1 MGINKDLLAFCGL
14 YCGDCPAY
22 KGEIAGLSVNLRQK
36 LKEQNFDQVSQVLSE
51 AEKGYK
57 HYPQFSEV
65 LDLLVNLR
73 CKKTCRE
80 RVEPTSCQ
88 MRGCCLEKG
97 IQGCWECEEF
107 ETCTKLDSLKPLR
120 RDAHIQN
127 LRKIKKKGVDDF
139 LKGKRH
145 W

>member
-1 MGINKDLLAFCGL
+1 MEINQDLLAFCGL

-22 KGEIAGLSVNLRQK
+22 KAEIADLSGDLRQK
-36 LKEQNFDQVSQVLSE
+36 LQEQDFDRVSQVLSE

-57 HYPQFSEV
+57 NYPQFSEV

-73 CKKTCRE
+73 CQKTCRE
-80 RVEPTSCQ
+80 RVEPTSCL

-97 IQGCWECEEF
+97 IKGCWECEEF

-120 RDAHIQN
+120 KDAHIQN
-127 LRKIKKKGVDDF
+127 LMIIKKKGVVDF